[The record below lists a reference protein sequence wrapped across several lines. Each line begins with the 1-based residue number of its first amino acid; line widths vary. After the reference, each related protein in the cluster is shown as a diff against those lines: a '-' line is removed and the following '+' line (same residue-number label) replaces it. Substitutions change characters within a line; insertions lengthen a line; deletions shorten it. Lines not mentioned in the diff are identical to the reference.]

1 MKRFFLKCLVYFGI
15 LLLSSALF
23 LRVLVS
29 FPNEYCFQS
38 HEVNVVRQIKRMKT
52 IDEPKIVIIGGS
64 GCGFGL
70 CSKMISEHFKMPV
83 CNTGTHAGMGL
94 LTQLNLF
101 KGYIC
106 KNDIVVVI
114 PEYSNYMKNKYLGDV
129 ANLRILSSTY
139 PIGYKSFSLRQ
150 QLYLLQYVP
159 FAFDE
164 ARKSRNAVIAENNP
178 YSRNSLNE
186 YGDVEMYEIR
196 HHLDTIDWKPKK
208 WDDFRLQNK
217 TISLLQDFYQ
227 YCKCR
232 NATMLLF
239 PPAYKEMYFD
249 TNQEYITMIWNAL
262 EEAQL
267 SLVSSP
273 ERYRMADTLYYDTEY
288 HLIYEGVKIRTQMLI
303 ADMDAALRIYNDIQ
317 N

>member
-1 MKRFFLKCLVYFGI
+1 MKRFLIKCLIYTGMF
-15 LLLSSALF
+15 LLCSALF

-29 FPNEYCFQS
+29 FPSNYSRQS
-38 HEVNVVRQIKRMKT
+38 HEVNLARQIERLQQ
-52 IDEPKIVIIGGS
+52 IDNPRIIIIGGS
-64 GCGFGL
+64 GCGLGL
-70 CSKMISEHFKMPV
+70 CSPMISNHFNMPV
-83 CNTGTHAGMGL
+83 CNTGINAGLGIL
-94 LTQLNLF
+94 LQIALF
-101 KGYIC
+101 KDYI
-106 KNDIVVVI
+106 KKGDIVVVI
-114 PEYSNYMKNKYLGDV
+114 PEYKNYDHNHYLGNTTV
-129 ANLRILSSTY
+129 LRILTSVY
-139 PIGYKSFSLRQ
+139 PNGYKCLSFRQ
-150 QLYLLQYVP
+150 QFHLLQYAVT
-159 FAFDE
+159 AFDE
-164 ARKSRNAVIAENNP
+164 SLSARHVVVKGP
-178 YSRNSLNE
+178 YSHKSLNE

-196 HHLDTIDWKPKK
+196 HHLDTIDWEPKK

-227 YCKCR
+227 YCK
-232 NATMLLF
+232 NQDATMLLF
-239 PPAYKEMYFD
+239 PPAFKEMNFD

-267 SLVSSP
+267 PLVSSP